1 MSSTTQA
8 LLSQFGITVAPVTT
22 TASPAATSA
31 QTQTDE
37 ILRPIEVAPDV
48 FFDESKPA
56 PTATEGPL
64 FGMPFLPDVPT
75 KFGGVPKD
83 ERYSTGEEI
92 KAEYGELPDPNID
105 ARIKRVA
112 PEVEKLGGEFN
123 PYSTE
128 VSDILDGRG
137 AGAYGFT
144 EDSNEILNLYEGI
157 HGKGKVKV
165 FHDKTA
171 KWFEPA
177 HYVSLQRDDET
188 FTPYSSP
195 IQSTYDSLKIIGSVG
210 GYEAGMSSL
219 AAGTAWATAGTATA
233 LASSAIALSTLPI
246 SAPIAAAA
254 GGLVFLYTA
263 FNMGAFGENFKQ
275 EVLKE
280 NLGLEGEDADKV
292 EGYIAELARTAE
304 LANNKLTPE
313 FMGGQAYG
321 DYTSKEKFAGYVEML
336 APIPFALAD
345 KLSLTVARQ
354 GKKFIDAQTGAAD
367 DSIYPSAI
375 PARDFAE
382 STKGETA
389 DLANVVAD
397 VDGNPIVLEGL
408 TLKQVKNNTVLNRL
422 DGLVQQL
429 SIIIPTKLRKQ
440 GESAVAYLKGYAD
453 NIGKGDFSKFRDDL
467 NALENLHI
475 KNRNVSP
482 EYKKLGTSLIE
493 VDKLFRTLRFEEAK
507 GLYSN
512 VFDTLGPSA
521 KYDLSTITDRIKGS
535 TRPVVPKSDSGTIE
549 GTQLGYGLGEAN
561 VYNAIDSIKNL
572 GKGEQL
578 TYQGMDTAIANF
590 NKNNPGY
597 EISRQSDDY
606 VIDSPAK
613 LLHMFA
619 TRFGEM
625 GADIAR
631 LPDGKMTTGAKQ
643 ARTAAFNMRDT
654 LLDLIGDPVGVDEAV
669 KKSIQTQL
677 KDANAFYKETSDTI
691 ANARTRSK
699 SKLEPY
705 DTEPGQ
711 FARDIL
717 DSKQGSI
724 ENQLEAIA
732 KQEQYVLERLG
743 QVDYNNPAA
752 MQELRKNFDVLINV
766 NMARTMP
773 TGAAETTSP
782 TSLVEFFSK
791 YSDDE
796 LQTLGVDA
804 ARKQELIDEANQLAK
819 LASNDYPQ
827 IVGKGTPAS
836 SPFSSRIA
844 AAFDSGDPNAGM
856 AKLIDVV
863 NAETAGAGG
872 LENLRKGLFDY
883 IISPESKVLVEI
895 KNNTPFERIGS
906 PTAPNYKIDSDKLSE
921 ILEKVETSMP
931 ELKKVFTPDDLAVL
945 NQLKVY
951 VQTVARAGADA
962 GNALSGAQIV
972 GEFFTVD
979 PLKLGRGLARLSANN
994 KVSSLLT
1001 NPKFVDIALG
1011 KGDTSNMA
1019 AKTLRTYFFGKTALG
1034 NFVANFALTEGE
1046 DSTADQ
1052 TNRMLGVGD
1061 GSMLYDQFN
1070 IKVAPN

>member
-1 MSSTTQA
+1 MSSSTQS
-8 LLSQFGITVAPVTT
+8 LLSQFGMNVTPHT
-22 TASPAATSA
+22 GGAVPSAATSA
-31 QTQTDE
+31 QTQPDE
-37 ILRPIEVAPDV
+37 IKKPFEIYPSIY
-48 FFDESKPA
+48 FDESKPA

-75 KFGGVPKD
+75 KYGGIVKD
-83 ERYSTGEEI
+83 ERYVGASDI
-92 KAEYGELPDPNID
+92 KKEYGYLPNPTVD

-157 HGKGKVKV
+157 HGKGRVKV

-195 IQSTYDSLKIIGSVG
+195 IQSTYDSLKLIGSVG
-210 GYEAGMSSL
+210 GYEAGMSSA

-233 LASSAIALSTLPI
+233 IASGLIALSTFPI
-246 SAPIAAAA
+246 SAPIAAAV

-292 EGYIAELARTAE
+292 EGYLAELARTAE

-313 FMGGQAYG
+313 FAGGQDFD
-321 DYTSKEKFAGYVEML
+321 DYTGKEKFAGAVEMV
-336 APIPFALAD
+336 APLPFALAD
-345 KLSLTVARQ
+345 KLSLTVTRQ

-440 GESAVAYLKGYAD
+440 GESAVRYLKGYAD
-453 NIGKGDFSKFRDDL
+453 NIGKGDFGKFRKDL
-467 NALENLHI
+467 NALEDLHI

-493 VDKLFRTLRFEEAK
+493 VDKLFRSLRFEEAK

-512 VFDTLGPSA
+512 VFDTLGKA
-521 KYDLSTITDRIKGS
+521 KYDLSTITNKIKGS
-535 TRPVVPKSDSGTIE
+535 TRPVVPKSDSGTLE

-561 VYNAIDSIKNL
+561 VYNAIDFMKNL
-572 GKGEQL
+572 GKGDQL

-654 LLDLIGDPVGVDEAV
+654 LLDLIGNPVGVDEAV

-717 DSKQGSI
+717 DNKSGSI

-732 KQEQYVLERLG
+732 KQERYVLERLG
-743 QVDYNNPAA
+743 QVDYTNPAA

-796 LQTLGVDA
+796 LLTLGVDA
-804 ARKQELIDEANQLAK
+804 ARKQDLIDQANQLAK
-819 LASNDYPQ
+819 LASNDYPK

-836 SPFSSRIA
+836 SPFSSRIH
-844 AAFDSGDPNAGM
+844 AAFKSDDPNAGM

-863 NAETAGAGG
+863 TAETADAGG
-872 LENLRKGLFDY
+872 RENLRKGLFDY
-883 IISPESKVLVEI
+883 IISPESGVVKEI
-895 KNNTPFERIGS
+895 TKNTPFERIGS
-906 PTAPNYKIDSDKLSE
+906 PTAPNYKIDSDKFSE
-921 ILEKVETSMP
+921 ILEKIETTMP
-931 ELKKVFTPDDLAVL
+931 ELKRVLTPDDLDVL
-945 NQLKVY
+945 NQLKIY

-1011 KGDTSNMA
+1011 KGDTSSMA
-1019 AKTLRTYFFGKTALG
+1019 AKTLRTYFFGKTAFG
-1034 NFVANFALTEGE
+1034 NFVADFALNEGE
-1046 DSTADQ
+1046 ESTTDQ
-1052 TNRMLGVGD
+1052 TNRMLSGGNTS
-1061 GSMLYDQFN
+1061 GLYEQFN
-1070 IKVAPN
+1070 INVAP

>member
-1 MSSTTQA
+1 MSSSTQS
-8 LLSQFGITVAPVTT
+8 LLSQFGMNVAPGTSGTVP
-22 TASPAATSA
+22 PAATSA

-37 ILRPIEVAPDV
+37 ILRPIEVQPNV

-92 KAEYGELPDPNID
+92 EAEYGERPDPNVD

-112 PEVEKLGGEFN
+112 PEVEKVGGKFN

-144 EDSNEILNLYEGI
+144 ENSNEILNLYEGI

-165 FHDKTA
+165 FHDKNNR
-171 KWFEPA
+171 WFEPS
-177 HYVSLQRDDET
+177 HYVSLERDDGT

-195 IQSTYDSLKIIGSVG
+195 IQSTYDSLKLIGSVG
-210 GYEAGMSSL
+210 GYEAGMSSV

-233 LASSAIALSTLPI
+233 LVSGGIALSTLPI

-313 FMGGQAYG
+313 FAGGQAYG
-321 DYTSKEKFAGYVEML
+321 DYTSKEKFAGAVEAV
-336 APIPFALAD
+336 APLPFALAD

-467 NALENLHI
+467 DALENLHI

-493 VDKLFRTLRFEEAK
+493 VDKLFRSLRFEEAK

-512 VFDTLGPSA
+512 VFDTLGKA
-521 KYDLSTITDRIKGS
+521 KYDLSTITNKIKGS

-561 VYNAIDSIKNL
+561 VYNAIDFIKNL

-717 DSKQGSI
+717 DNKAGSI

-743 QVDYNNPAA
+743 QVDYTNPAA

-773 TGAAETTSP
+773 TGAAEATSP

-796 LQTLGVDA
+796 LLTLGVDA
-804 ARKQELIDEANQLAK
+804 TRKQELIDEANQLAK
-819 LASNDYPQ
+819 LASNDFPQ

-844 AAFDSGDPNAGM
+844 AAFDSADPNAGM

-872 LENLRKGLFDY
+872 TENLRRALFDY
-883 IISPESKVLVEI
+883 IVSPQSGVVKEI
-895 KNNTPFERIGS
+895 TKNTPFERIGS
-906 PTAPNYKIDSDKLSE
+906 PTAPNYKIDSEAFSK
-921 ILEKVETSMP
+921 ILEKIETTMP
-931 ELKKVFTPDDLAVL
+931 ELKRVFTPDDIAVL
-945 NQLKVY
+945 NQLKIY

-1011 KGDTSNMA
+1011 KGDTSNMG
-1019 AKTLRTYFFGKTALG
+1019 AKTLRTYFFGKTAFG

-1046 DSTADQ
+1046 ESTADQ
-1052 TNRMLGVGD
+1052 TNRMLSGGNTS
-1061 GSMLYDQFN
+1061 GLYDQFN
-1070 IKVAPN
+1070 IKVAP